1 MCNELLYG
9 YVGRVYF
16 GDSPNN
22 NKNRL
27 KQMSEKMNPK
37 YACVR
42 VLLAFQC
49 IECVTAQRNKK
60 KTLTVFFI
68 PNFN

>member
-42 VLLAFQC
+42 VLLAFQ
-49 IECVTAQRNKK
+49 
-60 KTLTVFFI
+60 
-68 PNFN
+68 